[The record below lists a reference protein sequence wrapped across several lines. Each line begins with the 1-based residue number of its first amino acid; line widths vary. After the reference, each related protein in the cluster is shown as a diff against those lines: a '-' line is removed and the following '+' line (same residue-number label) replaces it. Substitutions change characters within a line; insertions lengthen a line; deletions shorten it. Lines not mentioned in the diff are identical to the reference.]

1 MMSIAATTPNTLLK
15 IAIAED
21 NPGLM
26 RDLVRKLQP
35 LKQIEIRAMAM
46 NGQELLAALEQD
58 PYIQLVLMDI
68 RMPELDGIA
77 ATQQLRLRYPNVRV
91 LMLTIFDDEQ
101 HIFEAI
107 MAGANGYLLK
117 GEGTIALDRAM
128 KEAMEGGAPMTS
140 QIAGKV
146 LSLVRNPLKTSD
158 TTQAPPV
165 ELSKREVEVL
175 LELKAGLTY
184 DQIAERLFISTGTV
198 RKHIEHIYRKLEVH
212 NKVEAIQKG
221 LAQRLL

>member
-1 MMSIAATTPNTLLK
+1 
-15 IAIAED
+15 
-21 NPGLM
+21 M